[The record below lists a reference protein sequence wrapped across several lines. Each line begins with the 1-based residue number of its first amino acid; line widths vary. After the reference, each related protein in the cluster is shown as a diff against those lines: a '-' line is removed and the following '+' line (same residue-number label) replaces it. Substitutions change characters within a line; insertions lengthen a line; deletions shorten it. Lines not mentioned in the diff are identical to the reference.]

1 MAFISSS
8 LQVLTPQAQML
19 SASGPEPIPSE
30 SEGLP
35 KATGNKAPSASY
47 HILDR
52 SLCYSYTEQNVRT
65 DHL

>member
-35 KATGNKAPSASY
+35 KATGNKAP
-47 HILDR
+47 
-52 SLCYSYTEQNVRT
+52 
-65 DHL
+65 